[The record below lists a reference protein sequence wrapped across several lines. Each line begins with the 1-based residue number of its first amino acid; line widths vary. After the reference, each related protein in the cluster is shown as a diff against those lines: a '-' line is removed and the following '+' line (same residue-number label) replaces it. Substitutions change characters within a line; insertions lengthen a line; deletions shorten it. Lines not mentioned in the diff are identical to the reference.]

1 MSSTGF
7 APKWWVP
14 QSVEYFQ
21 GEFSKLFG
29 TINTSNAKRQKANT
43 LQTWEQTEIQI
54 RIVVHSQIWLFLFP
68 FFFSGFWFLFA
79 GRSVREEILWP
90 FSGRDAFSLLSGEM
104 LMFLSFLWAQI
115 KVRLDAALKKKNC
128 YLCSYS
134 AGGGTVM
141 TYQRNEV
148 EAAEHQLPPRV
159 NFT

>member
-115 KVRLDAALKKKNC
+115 KVRLDAALKKK
-128 YLCSYS
+128 
-134 AGGGTVM
+134 TVI
-141 TYQRNEV
+141 YARIAPEV
-148 EAAEHQLPPRV
+148 VPLWPINGMKSKRLNTNSPRA
-159 NFT
+159 